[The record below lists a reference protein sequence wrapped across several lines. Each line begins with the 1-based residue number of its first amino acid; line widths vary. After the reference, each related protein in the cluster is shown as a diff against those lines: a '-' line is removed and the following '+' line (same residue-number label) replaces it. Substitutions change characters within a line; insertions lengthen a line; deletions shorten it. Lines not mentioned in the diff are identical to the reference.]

1 MEYSLQSPC
10 ESCQS
15 PIQPHQTPILPIPE
29 NNVINIACVCQR
41 YSDFKLIEN
50 NDVPIQLKP
59 IPICLGTFKYLFY
72 ETDGFNINP
81 NAYNNASLFPY
92 ISLLPDDCKKMDGT
106 PFSLVHEIYANI
118 EECLN
123 ITIEAI
129 EPTSRIILNKEISS
143 IKSLCQLHCQSLVN
157 SLRWCDVVN
166 MVLSDPNYNSTKSL
180 NLCIT
185 LVFAS
190 STQDV
195 KNVVIVVNYTITD
208 FEL

>member
-1 MEYSLQSPC
+1 MECSTSCPTPCPTPYSIPC
-10 ESCQS
+10 
-15 PIQPHQTPILPIPE
+15 PTPE
-29 NNVINIACVCQR
+29 NNPINIACVCQK
-41 YSDFKLIEN
+41 YSDFQLVEN
-50 NDVPIQLKP
+50 NDVPIQLRP
-59 IPICLGTFKYLFY
+59 IDICLGTFKYLFY

-81 NAYNNASLFPY
+81 NACNNASLFPY
-92 ISLLPDDCKKMDGT
+92 VSLLPEDCKKIDGSS
-106 PFSLVHEIYANI
+106 FSLVHEIYANI

-157 SLRWCDVVN
+157 SLRWSDVVN
-166 MVLSDPNYNSTKSL
+166 MALSDPNYDPTKSL

-185 LVFAS
+185 LVFVS

-195 KNVVIVVNYTITD
+195 KNVVVIVNYSITD
-208 FEL
+208 FEV